1 MSFISHCGSPGQL
14 GSARPV
20 PVLLVWGPRLWQS
33 SHSLGHVFLGAE
45 APEGEQKHTVPP
57 ATSAAGWPTVA
68 SSPVPFVKA
77 GHMPKAKGNVAG
89 RHPRPVGKTA

>member
-20 PVLLVWGPRLWQS
+20 PMLLVWGPRLWR
-33 SHSLGHVFLGAE
+33 FLGAE

-77 GHMPKAKGNVAG
+77 GHVPEARGNVAG
-89 RHPRPVGKTA
+89 RHPWPFGKTA